1 MGGKGR
7 VNSSK
12 EAEVCLGCHIKQSVH
27 ACCCTGSSS
36 FVGDNG
42 AYLQQS

>member
-7 VNSSK
+7 VNSPE
-12 EAEVCLGCHIKQSVH
+12 EAEACLGRHIKHSVH
-27 ACCCTGSSS
+27 ACCCTGSSLS
-36 FVGDNG
+36 VGDNG